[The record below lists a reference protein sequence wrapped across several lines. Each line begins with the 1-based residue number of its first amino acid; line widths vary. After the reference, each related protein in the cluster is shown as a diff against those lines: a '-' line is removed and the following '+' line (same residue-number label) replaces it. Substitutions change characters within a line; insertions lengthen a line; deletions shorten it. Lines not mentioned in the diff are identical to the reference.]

1 MDHLRLT
8 TNHYER
14 KEMKVVILGCGRV
27 GSRLAALME
36 EDGHQVSIIDSE
48 PDAFTRLPETFQGRI
63 ILGTGIDVDVL
74 KSAGI
79 EQADAFAAVTNF
91 DNTNI
96 MACEVA
102 KEIFGVEQVLAR
114 IYDPGRESF
123 YHELGLE
130 TVCPTTLVST
140 AAYNILSPERI
151 SPLARKTAP
160 LPHISGGMPEAAPA
174 QPERIAPAAPTAPT
188 QAPPAQPVGTAG
200 PQTAATATAERM
212 PDTPPAN
219 QPEPQK
225 NGRGLRGLFRP

>member
-1 MDHLRLT
+1 
-8 TNHYER
+8 
-14 KEMKVVILGCGRV
+14 
-27 GSRLAALME
+27 ME
-36 EDGHQVSIIDSE
+36 QDGHQISIIDSE
-48 PDAFTRLPETFQGRI
+48 PEAFDRLPDTFAGKT

-140 AAYNILSPERI
+140 AAYNILTPERAMHV
-151 SPLARKTAP
+151 PRQTAP
-160 LPHISGGMPEAAPA
+160 LPTVVGNVPQGTNAQEPRAPMAATSA
-174 QPERIAPAAPTAPT
+174 ATGQAAVAPAAPQPTTDMQTTAP
-188 QAPPAQPVGTAG
+188 
-200 PQTAATATAERM
+200 AATEQR
-212 PDTPPAN
+212 
-219 QPEPQK
+219 PEPQK

>member
-1 MDHLRLT
+1 
-8 TNHYER
+8 
-14 KEMKVVILGCGRV
+14 MKVVILGCGRV

-36 EDGHQVSIIDSE
+36 EDGNEVSIIDSD

-174 QPERIAPAAPTAPT
+174 ARERIAPPAPTAPSQSTASQPAAQAGT
-188 QAPPAQPVGTAG
+188 QAPS
-200 PQTAATATAERM
+200 TATAKL
-212 PDTPPAN
+212 PPETQPAK